1 MEQRDALIA
10 WAKAEMKAHVTVA
23 AAQAALDD
31 MLRVFYDA
39 AQQAQAPTEVSVE
52 RSDPEDSLSIA
63 AASVAVMDAL
73 PRGSVVMDGSDGAWR
88 KLTSGEWRDL
98 DSTYFA
104 AESAHTVAWQD
115 SVPRIRVLFA
125 PQTEEVSQ

>member
-1 MEQRDALIA
+1 
-10 WAKAEMKAHVTVA
+10 MKAHVTVA